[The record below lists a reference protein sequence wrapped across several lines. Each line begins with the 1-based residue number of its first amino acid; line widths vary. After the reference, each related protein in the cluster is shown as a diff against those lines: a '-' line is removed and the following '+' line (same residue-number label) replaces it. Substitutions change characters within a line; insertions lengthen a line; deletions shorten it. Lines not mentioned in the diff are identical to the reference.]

1 MNDTNLQLRA
11 SQSNLEFD
19 SKESAA
25 VGWPLVK
32 NRLVSA
38 LARHWPEYLMEA
50 AELALFMVSA
60 CVFSV
65 LLGYPGSPIARAIP
79 DPFLRRALTGLAMAG
94 TAIAIIYSSWGK
106 QSGAHMNP
114 ALTLTFLRLKK
125 VKPADAGFY
134 VGAQFLGA
142 ISGVAISSLLLG
154 MAVSDPAVRFA
165 VTQPGSSGWRTA
177 FIAEAIISFVLV
189 LTVLAASNTKN
200 FCRYTPVF
208 AGTLI
213 ATYITFESPL
223 SGMSMN
229 PARTFGSALFANS
242 FDSIW
247 IYFVAPPIGMLL
259 AAQLFVSV
267 RTAKAVHCA
276 KFHHD
281 NSKRC
286 IFRCTYAEW
295 MGPQKDSGCSE
306 MAF

>member
-1 MNDTNLQLRA
+1 VNDTNLQLRA
-11 SQSNLEFD
+11 SQPNLDLD
-19 SKESAA
+19 SKESAT
-25 VGWPLVK
+25 VGLPVARKSLLWAP
-32 NRLVSA
+32 A
-38 LARHWPEYLMEA
+38 LHWPEYLMES

-60 CVFSV
+60 CLFSV
-65 LLGYPGSPIARAIP
+65 LLGYPGSPIARGIP
-79 DPFLRRALTGLAMAG
+79 DPFLRRVLGGLAMAG
-94 TAIAIIYSSWGK
+94 TAIAIIYSGWGK
-106 QSGAHMNP
+106 RSGAHMNP
-114 ALTLTFLRLKK
+114 ALTITFLRLKK
-125 VKPADAGFY
+125 VEPADAVFY

-142 ISGVAISSLLLG
+142 IAGVAISSLVLG
-154 MAVSDPAVRFA
+154 MSLSDRAVRFA
-165 VTQPGSSGWRTA
+165 ATQPGLSGWRTA
-177 FIAEAIISFVLV
+177 FVAEAIISFVLV
-189 LTVLAASNTKN
+189 LTVLTVSNTKN
-200 FCRYTPVF
+200 LCRYTPLF

-242 FDSIW
+242 FDNLW

-286 IFRCTYAEW
+286 IFRCTYAELV
-295 MGPQKDSGCSE
+295 GPPKDSARSGTAS
-306 MAF
+306 